1 MKKHLLFN
9 QSFGTEGS
17 PNQTGE
23 TLTREN
29 RIGLMSYLRRTLML
43 LFAVLMM
50 SIANIGMAWGETLSV
65 SITSPNNNSITDNN
79 ITVTHSSRQS
89 KTFNGVA
96 STTVYKVDGSNPI
109 SITSTTQNITKLV
122 FEACYSN
129 SGTSLAKSCKV
140 TVSED
145 GSTYYPLT
153 SIVNVSGGTG
163 TTATSTS
170 GIYISGYSG
179 KTEVTVTFHSAYRY
193 IKIEKDGQETWVNV
207 VKVYTESNQTITW
220 NNGGHSTAPT
230 SPTSAAGLV
239 MPRLHTT
246 EYVHVGWK
254 ANATTRVNG
263 VATDANIL
271 IPIGAAIQLTAATT
285 LTAQWEEADCTGLIF
300 SMFMHAVATKKS
312 LTGHETIDI
321 SNYAD
326 ISKGA
331 EVFLTNT
338 SSSAYGEITNSSN
351 GYSGYVS
358 FKNNAVYLKLDLCCP
373 LQTNDVLSFTTGS
386 GDNQVYITSSTTRS
400 STYVSTSNS
409 WTVPAAF
416 NGVSTI
422 YIWAGSN
429 TSANIRT
436 LAIIRPGSSP
446 STSPDDAGTSGTITF
461 EDWKSL
467 STATNYWK
475 DGIKFYQYSGTTG
488 VSLSHDY
495 FLIATT
501 VPSYYAGLRSGK
513 NWGSY
518 NLSGLVTFA
527 HHALGISV
535 TSPSQIEII
544 LSNNKKDDANL
555 TTLFIKKDNVDYK
568 TGYAGGTY
576 AGGTDIKSDASITC
590 LESGNGRYK
599 ITLDVDAA
607 DLASSNPYIVKLGA
621 SGSSAPALFCYESV
635 TVTPIV
641 SCTDPGVATSL
652 TSTAATGTSLTLGWT
667 AGSNASS
674 YKVSLFTDAD
684 CTVEASSTE
693 GNDYAVN
700 TNSVTYTGLSLNSTY
715 YFKVQSVGDGSSYCE
730 DGPWSSASGTVKT
743 GVCND
748 YSFHYGTENADDW
761 TTTCFTQ
768 VGATSEWEVTD
779 FTIPSKPNWYVGKYG
794 FFYNDGMNY
803 ENAKSHTDAWSDL
816 FFAASQGNGSGTRP
830 KVGAATGATGR
841 IRIYN
846 NSSWNNLFA
855 SFEPDGYKL
864 KFGSSTYDTFEAD
877 GSVDHCYWSS
887 SLYTYS
893 SSNAGDLVS
902 VGIIDANNDFVS
914 TNNTEGM
921 KHIFL
926 NTGGTDYWSKDNITN
941 FGLWNETGKSWTC
954 LMTKV
959 PGEDYLYEGWV
970 PSTCTQVIF
979 ARLKS
984 SDLKWKNNDSDGSNT
999 NVYNQTGTWIIPAN
1013 TNMFTISSWSSG
1025 SWSAY
1030 TKSGKFRMWDNS
1042 TDKNWYVHFYPHN
1055 VLSYDGNGGTGSVAS
1070 QSVKADA
1077 DSKTVTVSA
1086 NGFTRSGWEFTGW
1099 NTEKHGKGT
1108 AYAAGDDIDVTEDIK
1123 LYAQWERTV
1132 YLKSDLSWWYD
1143 KNGDDDAW
1151 FSIYYWDSSDD
1162 SNKGWLEMELADC
1175 ETNVYKATLPGNGY
1189 NNIIFVRKTTDQDLD
1204 WDNVN
1209 NQSVNISYPTTNP
1222 KYTITSQISGGD
1234 DNGKVTGS
1242 WGTYSVPTFTIS
1254 YNKGTNGTGTKDNE
1268 SKTCSVDFTLPGG
1281 TFTYDGHSQD
1291 GWATS
1296 DGGTKA
1302 YNLSGSYTTNVAQT
1316 FYPHWKCNTPEISC
1330 SSGTVTITVPSGTT
1344 VYYTTTTDGSEP
1356 ADPTSSSSEYD
1367 PESKPTISEDTKIKA
1382 IAIQDGCTSSEIA
1395 SEDLE
1400 YVNTYTVTYT
1410 TTESTSGSAPTDSNS
1425 PYTSGSTVTVLGNTG
1440 SLVKTGNVFLGWSDG
1455 SGNNYAP
1462 GETFTISSN
1471 TTLSPIWKDGTSATV
1486 TYTMAVGNKAWS
1498 ASGSSNETT
1507 GIPNAGVTITDTNA
1521 GIDGNGTGSDDKART
1536 SKLAI
1541 KTGANGATY
1550 DSPTNYILYNFSV
1563 ASGYAFTPSNITIKI
1578 ANVGSSSANNIKYKA
1593 VLSDE
1598 SSHSISTTYI
1608 CTTGDGT
1615 IETFHLYNEE
1625 GVAFDGNVSLK
1636 LWAWTIENISSG
1648 GSNYRLG
1655 TPLTIAGVTES
1666 TCSTPAD
1673 PDGLA
1678 VGSITSSGAT
1688 FTITDDE
1695 SPASYEIY
1703 YSTSS
1708 TAPTSGTA
1716 ASATTTSKTKAVTG
1730 LDPSTTY
1737 YAWVRAVCNASYK
1750 SDWVA
1755 LTESTFETE
1764 AISLPAT
1771 LDKSNV
1777 TAVSDDTYWSDDNT
1791 YYDYGSTDATN
1802 TSRYQD
1808 WKVYVIPCTYEVSVV
1823 MGTSGDGGGTQWGL
1837 QLLDAEEKEIAS
1849 YNSIQVWSTTSKTYE
1864 AKWNLSSISEGTYTL
1879 RVKNIYAW
1887 AQPKLKSLTLDAS
1900 IYTITY
1906 DANGGTCGTESETVC
1921 GGGVTLPIP
1930 TKAGYACI
1938 GWYNSSDVKQG
1949 DAGGDY
1955 EPDNDITLYA
1965 HWAAMPTVSDL
1976 EIDYTNATATSIPL
1990 SWTIPGKIDLS
2001 TASFD
2006 DSDPDYFISSQK
2018 PANSKSYDSS
2028 SEELTVTYTATQW
2041 AQKGVALPFA
2051 ETNLESVTYE
2061 YKGHHVFPAVVK
2073 SDGSTLYWD
2082 YDIVTTAD
2090 DWTKVTRTPSR
2101 IYSNAG
2107 TVSPLPTAKAITFC
2121 ANPNED
2127 KTDESFYIRNVFY
2140 HLQGQADVDHVV
2152 LMRKEG
2158 SAATDTT
2165 DASATKLYSGKK
2177 SHFTDNTAV
2186 AGKAYYYT
2194 VFTVHASGVVST
2206 GVSEHLTI
2214 YTITYDKGANGA
2226 GTIADGKKTG
2236 QIDFTLTGTRFTR
2249 DHYIQD
2255 GWSELDGGAK
2265 VYEMSG
2271 TYSTD
2276 DDITLYPHW
2285 VNLDLHQPGV
2295 YEKPES
2301 LGGYGRPLK
2310 NISSHDYEV
2319 YFMTQDTVDETNHG
2333 ALYAGPKEKKISLGK
2348 EIFKEAAANTEI
2360 KGDGWMAF
2368 NMASSRGGSSSA
2380 RIGSAASGSEFFIAD
2395 GDNSDGAKDSR
2406 YAEILSGN
2414 YIRFRVSGYDQ
2425 FSFYG
2430 GDYNA
2435 SDQFI
2440 VKIDGI
2446 TQSYT
2451 HNYSNNRNIF
2461 RFDISTGEHL
2471 IEITANGTGEH
2482 YCKFRGF
2489 SLRLPDVTRYT
2500 VSAESNNDSYGA
2512 VSASSVTNVR
2522 SGSTLYVS
2530 SNTFTVNG
2538 TTITATPESNTAEYS
2553 YAFNNWTIDSSPVTT
2568 TATISAATT
2577 VTANFTQTTNSYS
2590 LSWSTDGDDLTG
2602 DYTSGTVAYGTSI
2615 TEPNTPTKT
2624 GYTFDAWS
2632 PAFTGTMP
2640 AANTEY
2646 VAQWTINNYT
2656 LTWDFGGGSTSDDDY
2671 TTGSV
2676 AYGTTLDYPASNTMS
2691 KSGYDF
2697 AGWSTD
2703 ASTMPA
2709 EALTLT
2715 AQWAERFTVT
2725 YNPMEG
2731 SVTPTSTI
2739 GSSVNPVTLPTP
2751 THASFSFLGWYNTAG
2766 TKVGDADEEYTPT
2779 ANITLYAKWQ
2789 GDCAGGGGG
2798 STTVFSLTSITG
2810 VGSGLTTSAKDVGA
2824 YYDAS
2829 SYCTLNSLS
2838 DGVYVGGCAN
2848 SGSFSN
2854 RNLGYES
2861 TYNAWS
2867 FGQNTIYLAL
2877 YSATGFKAGDVVT
2890 MVVGTSNTQSP
2901 AFAKASA
2908 STLDDLKNTDYNY
2921 YSTYHLTMSSETAPA
2936 SGNSYTYTGTLPK
2949 GFVSSNWLIVYR
2961 PGQTFKMQSIT
2972 VTRPGSTCYT
2982 VTYDGNGATSG
2993 YVNDPIAYEEDD
3005 DPRVLSNGF
3014 TRTGYEFVGWNT
3026 EEDGSGT
3033 PYAED
3038 ATITDIDDDVTLYA
3052 QWRVLID
3059 ANNANFADYTSVGST
3074 DDVRVAN
3081 GATLTIT
3088 ANKTIHDLIIE
3099 PGATLS
3105 ITSGAALSVNSLSLH
3120 GGWTTINEEEK
3131 YDMPRVYISS
3141 TSSLTKI
3148 SSTVNFDIS
3157 VDKRNYYPF
3166 AVPFEV
3172 AVSSVDYVNTTLAS
3186 ASIYGTHYVI
3196 LEYDGAGRAA
3206 NGAVDANWTQ
3216 VASDA
3221 TLTPGKGYILTAVP
3235 VAKYTGTHAAIR
3247 FPMTVDDAWTTAGEL
3262 GTATISD
3269 KEVTKNVIE
3278 VTAYVKAE
3286 GETAKAN
3293 KGWNLL
3299 GIPYMSC
3306 YQTGADMYTGDG
3318 AAAIMQG
3325 KIDIKTNKFDDKDE
3339 IRYVSVPTHDFSEYL
3354 QYNIVDEATK
3364 LLPGWCFFVQVETTG
3379 NLTYAVTNQETS
3391 SDLPIYA
3398 PKREQE
3404 MPTVK
3409 TGIILSSETA
3419 SDKTTILVS
3428 DKYSVTDYEINA
3440 DLEKMF
3446 GNAYTLATYSLMGTT
3461 RLAYNAM
3468 SNAEARNVIPIGYRA
3483 PADGEYT
3490 FAINP
3495 RYAENFEHVNLIDY
3509 ETGFVTDL
3517 LQSTYTFAT
3526 ERTQNDERF
3535 AINIVRRQDTTTD
3548 IGNGEEVNGERTN
3561 GVQKVII
3568 NDKLYIIVDG
3578 RMYDAKGVMVK

>member
-1 MKKHLLFN
+1 MKNFLQVNRALRAKKNFNFNFKSLLVLMIVLIAASS
-9 QSFGTEGS
+9 QAWGTELVDIDLSSWSTQTVSAGS
-17 PNQTGE
+17 SVDGYYFKSAATITNGSGWVKTANATNSSNYIGIPLSGINGSVTITVTHYSGRPSIGYDLVTGNSAYNADYSHSSSLTNIRINPNGTTTAFVISNLSGSYGHLILGATGNA
-23 TLTREN
+23 T
-29 RIGLMSYLRRTLML
+29 
-43 LFAVLMM
+43 
-50 SIANIGMAWGETLSV
+50 
-65 SITSPNNNSITDNN
+65 NNTFFISN
-79 ITVTHSSRQS
+79 ITVT
-89 KTFNGVA
+89 T
-96 STTVYKVDGSNPI
+96 P
-109 SITSTTQNITKLV
+109 TTQ
-122 FEACYSN
+122 
-129 SGTSLAKSCKV
+129 
-140 TVSED
+140 
-145 GSTYYPLT
+145 
-153 SIVNVSGGTG
+153 
-163 TTATSTS
+163 
-170 GIYISGYSG
+170 
-179 KTEVTVTFHSAYRY
+179 
-193 IKIEKDGQETWVNV
+193 
-207 VKVYTESNQTITW
+207 
-220 NNGGHSTAPT
+220 
-230 SPTSAAGLV
+230 
-239 MPRLHTT
+239 
-246 EYVHVGWK
+246 
-254 ANATTRVNG
+254 
-263 VATDANIL
+263 
-271 IPIGAAIQLTAATT
+271 
-285 LTAQWEEADCTGLIF
+285 
-300 SMFMHAVATKKS
+300 
-312 LTGHETIDI
+312 
-321 SNYAD
+321 
-326 ISKGA
+326 
-331 EVFLTNT
+331 
-338 SSSAYGEITNSSN
+338 
-351 GYSGYVS
+351 
-358 FKNNAVYLKLDLCCP
+358 
-373 LQTNDVLSFTTGS
+373 
-386 GDNQVYITSSTTRS
+386 
-400 STYVSTSNS
+400 
-409 WTVPAAF
+409 
-416 NGVSTI
+416 
-422 YIWAGSN
+422 
-429 TSANIRT
+429 
-436 LAIIRPGSSP
+436 P
-446 STSPDDAGTSGTITF
+446 STSADTPGASGTVTF
-461 EDWKSL
+461 EDWTGLTKQ
-467 STATNYWK
+467 TCYWK
-475 DGIKFYQYSGTTG
+475 DGIKFYQRWTST
-488 VSLSHDY
+488 SISASNDY
-495 FLIATT
+495 CMLGYKVPGYQSNMIA
-501 VPSYYAGLRSGK
+501 GG
-513 NWGSY
+513 NWGGHSM
-518 NLSGLVTFA
+518 SGLLTYAHNAFAVSITTPSTIEVT
-527 HHALGISV
+527 LD
-535 TSPSQIEII
+535 
-544 LSNNKKDDANL
+544 NNQNNDL
-555 TTLFIKKDNVDYK
+555 TLASLFIVKDNVAYN
-568 TGYAGGTY
+568 TPYADGTY
-576 AGGTDIKSDASITC
+576 SNGTDIKSRATITRLVDNKGKYKVSISVDAS
-590 LESGNGRYK
+590 
-599 ITLDVDAA
+599 
-607 DLASSNPYIVKLGA
+607 DLSNTNPYIVKFGNTGT
-621 SGSSAPALFCYESV
+621 GSQLFVYESV

-641 SCTDPGVATSL
+641 SCTDPG
-652 TSTAATGTSLTLGWT
+652 AATGLSRTSATGTTMTLGWT
-667 AGSNASS
+667 DGSNADS
-674 YKVSLFTDAD
+674 YKVSLFTDAE
-684 CTVEASSTE
+684 CTEAATSTE

-730 DGPWSSASGTVKT
+730 DGPWSSASGAVKT

-768 VGATSEWEVTD
+768 VGSTSEWEVTD
-779 FTIPSKPNWYVGKYG
+779 FTIPNKPNWYVGKYG

-864 KFGSSTYDTFEAD
+864 KFGSSTYADFEAD
-877 GSVDHCYWSS
+877 GSVANCYWSP
-887 SLYTYS
+887 LMTYS
-893 SSNAGDLVS
+893 SSTAGDKVG
-902 VGIIDANNDFVS
+902 VGIIDASSNYVS
-914 TNNTEGM
+914 TNNTQEM
-921 KHIFL
+921 QHIFL
-926 NTGGTDYWSKDNITN
+926 HVGNNTSLWGMGGVTN
-941 FGLWNETGKSWTC
+941 FGLWDDTNKSFTC

-959 PGEDYLYEGWV
+959 PGEDYIYEGWI
-970 PSTCTQVIF
+970 PSSCDHIIF
-979 ARLKS
+979 VRLKS
-984 SDLKWKNNDSDGSNT
+984 STLAWGDGNSNI
-999 NVYNQTGTWIIPAN
+999 YNQTGSWMIPAN
-1013 TNMFTISSWSSG
+1013 TNMFTISEWSSG

-1030 TKSGKFRMWDNS
+1030 SRTGKFRMWDNS
-1042 TDKNWYVHFYPHN
+1042 TEKNWYVHFYPHN
-1055 VLSYDGNGGTGSVAS
+1055 VLTYDGNGGSGSMTP

-1077 DSKTVTVSA
+1077 ADQELTVA
-1086 NGFTRSGWEFTGW
+1086 GNGFTREGWTFTGW
-1099 NTEKHGKGT
+1099 NTEKHGKGA
-1108 AYAAGDDIDVTEDIK
+1108 AYAAGDGIDVTEDIT

-1132 YLKSDLSWWYD
+1132 YLKSDLSWWYN

-1151 FSIYYWDSSDD
+1151 FSIYYWDSYAD
-1162 SNKGWLEMELADC
+1162 SNKGWVEMELADC

-1189 NNIIFVRKTTDQDLD
+1189 NNIIFVRKTTNQDLSWTGVD
-1204 WDNVN
+1204 
-1209 NQSVNISYPTTNP
+1209 NQSVDVAYPTTNP
-1222 KYTITSQISGGD
+1222 KYTITSTSD
-1234 DNGKVTGS
+1234 SKVTGS
-1242 WGTYSVPTFTIS
+1242 WGSYSTPTFTIS

-1268 SKTCSVDFTLPGG
+1268 SKTCSVDFTLPGS

-1302 YNLSGSYTTNVAQT
+1302 YNLSGSYTTNAAQT

-1330 SSGTVTITVPSGTT
+1330 SSGTVTITVPSGAK

-1410 TTESTSGSAPTDSNS
+1410 TTGSTSGSAPTDSNS

-1486 TYTMAVGNKAWS
+1486 TYTMAVGGQAWS

-1507 GIPNAGVTITDTNA
+1507 GIPNAGVTITTTNA
-1521 GIDGNGTGSDDKART
+1521 GIDGGNGTGSKT

-1563 ASGYAFTPSNITIKI
+1563 ASGYAFTPSDITIQI

-1608 CTTGDGT
+1608 CTTGNGT

-1636 LWAWTIENISSG
+1636 LWAWTIEKKENG

-1716 ASATTTSKTKAVTG
+1716 ASATTTGKTKAVTG
-1730 LDPSTTY
+1730 LSPSTTY

-1764 AISLPAT
+1764 AMSLPAT

-1808 WKVYVIPCTYEVSVV
+1808 WEVNVIPCTYEVSVV
-1823 MGTSGDGGGTQWGL
+1823 MNTSGDGDGTQWGL
-1837 QLLDAEEKEIAS
+1837 QLLDAEEKVIAS
-1849 YNSIQVWSTTSKTYE
+1849 YNSVKAYGETSKTYDT
-1864 AKWNLSSISEGTYTL
+1864 KWDLTKIVEGVYTL
-1879 RVKNIYAW
+1879 RVKNIFSF

-2006 DSDPDYFISSQK
+2006 DSDPDFFISSQK

-2041 AQKGVALPFA
+2041 AQTGVALPFA

-2061 YKGHHVFPAVVK
+2061 YKGHRVFPAVVK

-2082 YDIVTTAD
+2082 YDVVTTAD
-2090 DWTKVTRTPSR
+2090 DWTKVTRTPSK
-2101 IYSNAG
+2101 IYFNEG
-2107 TVSPLPTAKAITFC
+2107 TVTPLPTAKAITFC
-2121 ANPNED
+2121 ANPNAA

-2255 GWSELDGGAK
+2255 GWSESDGGAK

-2310 NISSHDYEV
+2310 LISSHDYEV
-2319 YFMTQDTVDETNHG
+2319 YFMTQDTVDEANHG
-2333 ALYAGPKEKKISLGK
+2333 ALYAGPKDTKISLGK
-2348 EIFKEAAANTEI
+2348 EMFKEAAANTEI

-2368 NMASSRGGSSSA
+2368 HMATSICTSEEA

-2395 GDNSDGAKDSR
+2395 GGNSNGAKDSR

-2435 SDQFI
+2435 SYQFI

-2451 HNYSNNRNIF
+2451 HNSNNRSIF

-2471 IEITANGTGEH
+2471 IEITANGTGSS
-2482 YCKFRGF
+2482 YCKLRAF
-2489 SLRLPDVTRYT
+2489 SFRLPDVTRYT

-2577 VTANFTQTTNSYS
+2577 VTANFTQTANSYS

-2646 VAQWTINNYT
+2646 VAQWTINSHT
-2656 LTWDFGGGSTSDDDY
+2656 LTWDFDGGSTSDDDY
-2671 TTGSV
+2671 TAGGSV
-2676 AYGTTLDYPASNTMS
+2676 DYNTTLNYPADNTMS
-2691 KSGYDF
+2691 KDGYDF
-2697 AGWSTD
+2697 NGWS
-2703 ASTMPA
+2703 SKPSNMPD
-2709 EALTLT
+2709 EDLTIT
-2715 AQWAERFTVT
+2715 AQWVPVYRVT
-2725 YNPMEG
+2725 YNVMDGDALDP
-2731 SVTPTSTI
+2731 SYAD
-2739 GSSVNPVTLPTP
+2739 GSSVNTIDLPTP
-2751 THASFSFLGWYNTAG
+2751 TRTDYTFEGWYTTDG
-2766 TKVGDADEEYTPT
+2766 TLVDDDPYTPT
-2779 ANITLYAKWQ
+2779 ADITLYAKWA
-2789 GDCAGGGGG
+2789 GSCAGGGG
-2798 STTVFSLTSITG
+2798 STTIYAMHMT
-2810 VGSGLTTSAKDVGA
+2810 AHDN
-2824 YYDAS
+2824 Y
-2829 SYCTLNSLS
+2829 
-2838 DGVYVGGCAN
+2838 
-2848 SGSFSN
+2848 SN
-2854 RNLGYES
+2854 DES
-2861 TYNAWS
+2861 TTGTSTLVFASDNTVTVSDVVYYKPNSTNAIIVDFS
-2867 FGQNTIYLAL
+2867 ESDYTLQ
-2877 YSATGFKAGDVVT
+2877 AGDVITFYCVGSDDKSSKT
-2890 MVVGTSNTQSP
+2890 VGFAIKASKDGDAVGTAYVLT
-2901 AFAKASA
+2901 AAKTRAAASYTVEA
-2908 STLDDLKNTDYNY
+2908 
-2921 YSTYHLTMSSETAPA
+2921 ETALV
-2936 SGNSYTYTGTLPK
+2936 GVNKIWCTRKDGDTRFHDMT
-2949 GFVSSNWLIVYR
+2949 
-2961 PGQTFKMQSIT
+2961 IT
-2972 VTRPGSTCYT
+2972 RGGSPCYT
-2982 VTYDGNGATSG
+2982 VTYHGNGATSG
-2993 YVNDPIAYEEDD
+2993 YVNDPAQYTSGANPE
-3005 DPRVLSNGF
+3005 VLDCGY
-3014 TRTGYEFVGWNT
+3014 TRTGYAFIGWA
-3026 EEDGSGT
+3026 DGTDHRDAGT
-3033 PYAED
+3033 VDYQPGNH
-3038 ATITDIDDDVTLYA
+3038 ITSISDDVTLYA
-3052 QWRVLID
+3052 IWKQIKYFIGAASTTSWNTDGNWSPSGVPAITDPVVIQEDVTVDTDEAQALSVDIESGNTLTINAGQALIIEKTLTKAGGATAATDVIINSTRAAGTGALVIGGETGTNQATVNFETKVKRESGTGNWINQFIGSPFSDLEPYVDYALQIYAFKADGSGNRGYWHSLSEGNKMEEFVGHNILYNDNNFLDVQWTGTLNESSNDLTLTGYYGPNTYSLFANSWVAPIRIGSFESTDFANMD
-3059 ANNANFADYTSVGST
+3059 ATIYIFNAGTPQQEKEMGAGNGAKTDAGTYAVIPISSGEWIEGTLEVIPAMQAFFVKANAPSPSLTLDYSKLVYTPALTSVGIT
-3074 DDVRVAN
+3074 PTRAPRRATAEEAPEVIRLRVSGEN
-3081 GATLTIT
+3081 GWAETTYLLGREDFTEGFD
-3088 ANKTIHDLIIE
+3088 N
-3099 PGATLS
+3099 
-3105 ITSGAALSVNSLSLH
+3105 
-3120 GGWTTINEEEK
+3120 GW
-3131 YDMPRVYISS
+3131 
-3141 TSSLTKI
+3141 
-3148 SSTVNFDIS
+3148 
-3157 VDKRNYYPF
+3157 
-3166 AVPFEV
+3166 
-3172 AVSSVDYVNTTLAS
+3172 
-3186 ASIYGTHYVI
+3186 
-3196 LEYDGAGRAA
+3196 DGR
-3206 NGAVDANWTQ
+3206 
-3216 VASDA
+3216 
-3221 TLTPGKGYILTAVP
+3221 Y
-3235 VAKYTGTHAAIR
+3235 
-3247 FPMTVDDAWTTAGEL
+3247 M
-3262 GTATISD
+3262 
-3269 KEVTKNVIE
+3269 
-3278 VTAYVKAE
+3278 E
-3286 GETAKAN
+3286 GEDTNPQLYA
-3293 KGWNLL
+3293 
-3299 GIPYMSC
+3299 P
-3306 YQTGADMYTGDG
+3306 TGDG
-3318 AAAIMQG
+3318 NMAVNCVPQIEGTVLGFRKGNADSQYTFSFEYAGEEEYYLKDLKLDIETR
-3325 KIDIKTNKFDDKDE
+3325 IDNE
-3339 IRYVSVPTHDFSEYL
+3339 S
-3354 QYNIVDEATK
+3354 
-3364 LLPGWCFFVQVETTG
+3364 
-3379 NLTYAVTNQETS
+3379 TYAFT
-3391 SDLPIYA
+3391 
-3398 PKREQE
+3398 
-3404 MPTVK
+3404 
-3409 TGIILSSETA
+3409 
-3419 SDKTTILVS
+3419 
-3428 DKYSVTDYEINA
+3428 
-3440 DLEKMF
+3440 
-3446 GNAYTLATYSLMGTT
+3446 
-3461 RLAYNAM
+3461 
-3468 SNAEARNVIPIGYRA
+3468 AEAGDNAARFIIVRKTPAVATGVDNV
-3483 PADGEYT
+3483 DGEG
-3490 FAINP
+3490 AK
-3495 RYAENFEHVNLIDY
+3495 
-3509 ETGFVTDL
+3509 
-3517 LQSTYTFAT
+3517 
-3526 ERTQNDERF
+3526 
-3535 AINIVRRQDTTTD
+3535 VR
-3548 IGNGEEVNGERTN
+3548 
-3561 GVQKVII
+3561 KLII
-3568 NDKLYIIVDG
+3568 NDKVYIIRGGRIYSVDG
-3578 RMYDAKGVMVK
+3578 ALVK